1 MIKNYFNGLA
11 VIGLI
16 GASLGL
22 AACGHTERVTR
33 TTTTEQTT
41 AVVPAEPVPAPAQTT
56 TTTTTQKTY

>member
-1 MIKNYFNGLA
+1 MIKSHIKGLA
-11 VIGLI
+11 VIGLV

-41 AVVPAEPVPAPAQTT
+41 AVVPVVPVAPAQTT
-56 TTTTTQKTY
+56 TTTTVQRTP